1 MVPLADSSTD
11 RLLNRA
17 AAGDRAAVNELLARH
32 RDRLRQMISVRMDHR
47 LARRIDPSDVV
58 QDAMAE
64 AARKL
69 PEYLQ
74 RRPIPFY
81 PWLRQLAWNRLLDL
95 YRFHVQGAR
104 RAVGREAVL
113 AAGLSDNSVA
123 VLAKRL
129 VATGTS
135 PSRNAIREE
144 MRQRVRAVLA
154 QMPEHYREVLVMRH
168 LEQLS
173 IKEIAAIA
181 GVSEG
186 TVKSRLFR
194 GMAQLHRLL
203 DDLSLGAKT

>member
-1 MVPLADSSTD
+1 MVPVADSSTD

-17 AAGDRAAVNELLARH
+17 AAGDRAAVNDLLARH
-32 RDRLRQMISVRMDHR
+32 RERLRQMVSVRMDHR

-58 QDAMAE
+58 QDTMAE
-64 AARKL
+64 AARRL
-69 PEYLQ
+69 PDYLR

-104 RAVGREAVL
+104 RAVGREA
-113 AAGLSDNSVA
+113 AFTADLSDESVMA
-123 VLAKRL
+123 LAQGL
-129 VATGTS
+129 LASGTS

-144 MRQRVRAVLA
+144 MRERVRAVLA
-154 QMPEHYREVLVMRH
+154 RMPEHYREVLVMRH

-173 IKEIAAIA
+173 IQEIAAIA

-194 GMAQLHRLL
+194 GMEQLHRLL
-203 DDLSLGAKT
+203 DELSWGGQT

>member
-1 MVPLADSSTD
+1 MVPSADSSTD

-32 RDRLRQMISVRMDHR
+32 RDRLRQMVSVRMDHR
-47 LARRIDPSDVV
+47 LAGRVDPSDVA

-64 AARKL
+64 AARRL
-69 PEYLQ
+69 PEYLK

-95 YRFHVQGAR
+95 YRFHIQGAR
-104 RAVGREAVL
+104 RAVGREAGFN
-113 AAGLSDNSVA
+113 ADLSDESVMA
-123 VLAKRL
+123 LAQGL
-129 VATGTS
+129 MATGTS
-135 PSRNAIREE
+135 PSRNVIREE
-144 MRQRVRAVLA
+144 LRQRVRTALT
-154 QMPEHYREVLVMRH
+154 QLPEHYREVLVMRH

-173 IKEIAAIA
+173 IKEIAALA

-194 GMAQLHRLL
+194 GMDQLHRLL
-203 DDLSLGAKT
+203 DDQSWGVGT